1 MTEIK
6 SRLMSKMNLQ
16 DCAQNWSKHS
26 ATRVVASTLGV
37 LVGLA
42 GIEHGILEALQ
53 GNVTPDGIWIDAI
66 GPGQRFWE
74 NATETA
80 ITIIPNYFWT
90 GILAI
95 VIGLIVTIWA
105 TVFIERKYGARILFL
120 LSIILWL
127 VGGGFAP
134 IFFSIFATLTAT
146 RINNP
151 SKGWDTHF
159 PIRIQILLFKLW
171 PWTVLALVLTFWIG
185 VEIAIFGYPLL
196 WLFNAD
202 LTYGIQWIL
211 GFTTLGLML
220 VSILSALTY
229 DIQHQPDSQQILAS
243 S

>member
-1 MTEIK
+1 MLTQ
-6 SRLMSKMNLQ
+6 MNLR
-16 DCAQNWSKHS
+16 DRTLNWRNVS
-26 ATRVVASTLGV
+26 ATRVITSILGV

-42 GIEHGILEALQ
+42 GIEHGILEVFQ
-53 GNVTPDGIWIDAI
+53 GNVTPNDIWIDAI

-74 NATETA
+74 YATEPA

-105 TVFIERKYGARILFL
+105 AVFVERKYGARVLFL

-134 IFFSIFATLTAT
+134 IFFTFFATITAT
-146 RINNP
+146 RINKP
-151 SKGWDTHF
+151 LTWWDAHL
-159 PIRIQILLFKLW
+159 PVRVRSILVKLW
-171 PWTVLALVLTFWIG
+171 PWVVPALVLTFWMG

-196 WLFNAD
+196 WFFNAE

-211 GFTTLGLML
+211 GFTMLGFMV
-220 VSILSALTY
+220 VSILSALAY
-229 DIQHQPDSQQILAS
+229 DISERHSSQPTLVD
-243 S
+243 